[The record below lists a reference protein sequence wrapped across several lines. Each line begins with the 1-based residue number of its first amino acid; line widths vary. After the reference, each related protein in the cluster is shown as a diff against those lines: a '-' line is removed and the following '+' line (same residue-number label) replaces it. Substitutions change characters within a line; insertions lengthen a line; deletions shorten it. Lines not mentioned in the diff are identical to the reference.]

1 MFTRMCKKGKVII
14 IIIAATIWGALT
26 VGQTLCQAL
35 WFSTDAL
42 TGLEATKISIYHLL
56 GLQVRSQ
63 ALCGSAGS
71 LLCPHRLKS
80 GLSEGRAAF
89 LPSEGDSRCWQ
100 NSVPRGC
107 STEGPISLMAVD
119 WEPPE
124 TARGPWLT
132 TAAFKARSGGSSPPH
147 TSNLPDFSTACLS
160 EASFYQISPAG
171 FSACCCCCF

>member
-63 ALCGSAGS
+63 AGTVWLSWFSA
-71 LLCPHRLKS
+71 
-80 GLSEGRAAF
+80 
-89 LPSEGDSRCWQ
+89 LPSQAEIRVIRREGCI
-100 NSVPRGC
+100 PAIRG
-107 STEGPISLMAVD
+107 
-119 WEPPE
+119 
-124 TARGPWLT
+124 
-132 TAAFKARSGGSSPPH
+132 
-147 TSNLPDFSTACLS
+147 
-160 EASFYQISPAG
+160 
-171 FSACCCCCF
+171 

>member
-1 MFTRMCKKGKVII
+1 MCKKGKVIII

-63 ALCGSAGS
+63 ALRGSAGS

-80 GLSEGRAAF
+80 GYQQGGLHSCHQRVIQGVGKTQFHEAAALRA
-89 LPSEGDSRCWQ
+89 
-100 NSVPRGC
+100 
-107 STEGPISLMAVD
+107 
-119 WEPPE
+119 
-124 TARGPWLT
+124 
-132 TAAFKARSGGSSPPH
+132 SSP
-147 TSNLPDFSTACLS
+147 
-160 EASFYQISPAG
+160 
-171 FSACCCCCF
+171 